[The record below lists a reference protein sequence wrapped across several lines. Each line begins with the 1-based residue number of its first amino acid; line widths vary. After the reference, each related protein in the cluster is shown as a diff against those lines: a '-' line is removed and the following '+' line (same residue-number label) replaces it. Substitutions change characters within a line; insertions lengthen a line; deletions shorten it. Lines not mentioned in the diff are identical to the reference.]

1 MGYGVV
7 FGQMCWFFTLRKEM
21 SLVLLRFYQVLE
33 IVMRRKHLSYSTYFH
48 YKNKNT
54 KLIGP
59 PASKIGQDFNVMWKQ
74 QFFPDKIFYR
84 FIIVSQSK
92 LLTEGDISREL
103 QTNSLGYFELII
115 LHFFTLSYNN

>member
-1 MGYGVV
+1 MGYGIV

-74 QFFPDKIFYR
+74 QFFQTKPST
-84 FIIVSQSK
+84 V
-92 LLTEGDISREL
+92 LLL
-103 QTNSLGYFELII
+103 YHNQNF
-115 LHFFTLSYNN
+115 